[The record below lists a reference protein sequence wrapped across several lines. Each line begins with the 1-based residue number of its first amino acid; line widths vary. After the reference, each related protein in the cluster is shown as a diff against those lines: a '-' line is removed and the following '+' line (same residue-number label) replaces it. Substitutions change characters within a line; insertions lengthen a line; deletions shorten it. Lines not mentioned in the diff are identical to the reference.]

1 MVEKDDTVDR
11 ESNGNEVVF
20 QESIPEST
28 AQKGGTITTICLSYS
43 DYESKPTNNSSDEK
57 LPSVESPEQRS
68 LAGNMNLEEIEEK
81 TFKLSNQTFL
91 SINGFVSSTSSIQKI
106 KNTHAIIIF
115 NQGIFSPTL
124 YEKGYGVILDESNGS
139 TEYLI

>member
-11 ESNGNEVVF
+11 ESDGNEVVF

-28 AQKGGTITTICLSYS
+28 EQKGGTITTICLSYS